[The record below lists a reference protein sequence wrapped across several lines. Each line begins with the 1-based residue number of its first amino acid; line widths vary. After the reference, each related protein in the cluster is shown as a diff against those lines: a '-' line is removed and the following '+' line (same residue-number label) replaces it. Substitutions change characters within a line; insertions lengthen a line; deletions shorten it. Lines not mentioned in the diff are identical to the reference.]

1 MENHNLETLLST
13 QLSSFLQLQNQVF
26 SSFIEL
32 KDHTS
37 SQFDFEAGYGGDKA
51 VVEYLK
57 EYRLNNPTVS
67 KEELDKMR
75 KELYPNGSK
84 TEFEKEFK
92 E

>member
-1 MENHNLETLLST
+1 MAIYLYHLVLIYYL
-13 QLSSFLQLQNQVF
+13 
-26 SSFIEL
+26 I
-32 KDHTS
+32 
-37 SQFDFEAGYGGDKA
+37 
-51 VVEYLK
+51 VEYLK